1 MSSATYKPRTLL
13 SSSPRSITK
22 AMAKNQ
28 PPKKGVAYKPKKK
41 SSEPTAAQVGPVQDT
56 LSLPSSGLESDD
68 DDGDDM
74 PLTVS
79 NASLINRKRKRT
91 TKTAPEQLAEKP
103 KKPRVSAEISRPRP
117 QTTRR
122 QAPSKPHDP
131 ENAPSKEAMCRAMRQ
146 DFKVGL
152 REFSD
157 VEKRDFCMVHLPAY
171 LGTATMTTSPFQI
184 DQWIESWWNRHG
196 KQSWAKLKK
205 RQREF
210 ESASSGSDASTKSTS
225 DASRVMKG
233 HKAPRKPLNSVLQPQ
248 IPFSE
253 LPKIEK
259 KSKKRKSDA
268 GEEEDEVL
276 RAPTT
281 NKKARTGTSEP
292 HADLLRQMDGT
303 GEDRSSTSREASDG
317 KDTPISGW
325 KDVGRA
331 PEKAVKKADTTRSRP
346 MTGREAIALAEKQNR
361 EAREEAERTAHKE
374 KQAKV
379 DHEIAQRLTEPGQ
392 VPKVDVPSFG
402 AYNVLESLGI
412 GKK

>member
-1 MSSATYKPRTLL
+1 
-13 SSSPRSITK
+13 
-22 AMAKNQ
+22 MAKNQ

-91 TKTAPEQLAEKP
+91 TKTAPEQLDEKP

-117 QTTRR
+117 QTLRR
-122 QAPSKPHDP
+122 QAPSKAHDP

-146 DFKVGL
+146 DSKVGL

-157 VEKRDFCMVHLPAY
+157 AEKRDFCIVHLPAY

-210 ESASSGSDASTKSTS
+210 ESASSGSDASTLSIS
-225 DASRVMKG
+225 DVSAYKQSG
-233 HKAPRKPLNSVLQPQ
+233 KAPRAALKSVVQPQ

-259 KSKKRKSDA
+259 KSKKRKSSA
-268 GEEEDEVL
+268 GEEEDGVL
-276 RAPTT
+276 RALST
-281 NKKARTGTSEP
+281 NKKARTGTSET
-292 HADLLRQMDGT
+292 HADLSHQMVGAA
-303 GEDRSSTSREASDG
+303 EDRTSTSRETSNANV
-317 KDTPISGW
+317 TPIAAW
-325 KDVGRA
+325 KDIEKA
-331 PEKAVKKADTTRSRP
+331 PETAVEKADTPQARP

-361 EAREEAERTAHKE
+361 EAREVAERKTYDE
-374 KQAKV
+374 KQTDV
-379 DHEIAQRLTEPGQ
+379 DGEIAKRLTEPSQ
-392 VPKVDVPSFG
+392 VPKVNVPSFG

>member
-1 MSSATYKPRTLL
+1 
-13 SSSPRSITK
+13 
-22 AMAKNQ
+22 MAKDQ

-41 SSEPTAAQVGPVQDT
+41 KSSDSTAAQVGPVQDT
-56 LSLPSSGLESDD
+56 LSLPSSGPESDD

-91 TKTAPEQLAEKP
+91 TTTAPEQPTDKP
-103 KKPRVSAEISRPRP
+103 KKAQVSAPISRPRP
-117 QTTRR
+117 QTLRR
-122 QAPSKPHDP
+122 QAPATPHDP
-131 ENAPSKEAMCRAMRQ
+131 ENAPSTEAMCRAMRQ
-146 DFKVGL
+146 DARIGL

-157 VEKRDFCMVHLPAY
+157 VEKRDFCMVHLPIY

-196 KQSWAKLKK
+196 KQSWAKTKK
-205 RQREF
+205 RQREL
-210 ESASSGSDASTKSTS
+210 ESASSGSDASTLSTS
-225 DASRVMKG
+225 DAFRVMKG
-233 HKAPRKPLNSVLQPQ
+233 HRAPRKALNSVLQPQ

-259 KSKKRKSDA
+259 KSKERKSDA
-268 GEEEDEVL
+268 GEGEGEVP
-276 RAPTT
+276 RAHST
-281 NKKARTGTSEP
+281 NKKARTDTSEP
-292 HADLLRQMDGT
+292 HADLLRQMDGA

-331 PEKAVKKADTTRSRP
+331 PEKAVKKADTTRSRA

-361 EAREEAERTAHKE
+361 EAREEAERKTYDK

-379 DHEIAQRLTEPGQ
+379 DGEIAERLTEPGL

-402 AYNVLESLGI
+402 AYNDLESLGI
-412 GKK
+412 GKR